1 MNVVWRALA
10 GALLAFAVAA
20 SIGAQ
25 ERYREEAVKA
35 AFLYR
40 FAGYI
45 DWPDA
50 ALAGSHF
57 TIAVL
62 GSEEITRELERLLPN
77 RMIKQLPARVR
88 RIERLRELGD
98 AQMLYVA
105 AHRASDIRA
114 IVKELGSKP
123 VLVVTDHP
131 RGLDAGGAVNFISLD
146 RRVRFEISVPAA
158 TRAQLKVGGELLSV
172 AARVRGAP
180 ERADSSCA
188 DDVHCG
194 CAQDATCT
202 EQLASSCRAWKKI
215 AGMPLP
221 RAALPG
227 ARTECSPR
235 IARYAASCWE
245 SYCSRRL
252 SRCSY
257 RMQRC
262 SRTI

>member
-10 GALLAFAVAA
+10 GALCALAVAA
-20 SIGAQ
+20 SAGAQ
-25 ERYREEAVKA
+25 ERYREDAVKA

-40 FAGYI
+40 FTGYVE
-45 DWPDA
+45 WPEA
-50 ALAGSHF
+50 ALSKSHF

-62 GSEEITRELERLLPN
+62 GSAEITRELERLLPG
-77 RMIKQLPARVR
+77 RTIKDLPARVR
-88 RIERLRELGD
+88 RIERVRELGD

-105 AHRASDIRA
+105 ASRLSEIRA
-114 IVKELGSKP
+114 IVSELGTKS

-158 TRAQLKVGGELLSV
+158 MRAQLKVGGELLSV

-194 CAQDATCT
+194 CAYGETCS
-202 EQLASSCRAWKKI
+202 EQLA
-215 AGMPLP
+215 
-221 RAALPG
+221 AL
-227 ARTECSPR
+227 
-235 IARYAASCWE
+235 
-245 SYCSRRL
+245 
-252 SRCSY
+252 
-257 RMQRC
+257 
-262 SRTI
+262 